1 MLPLL
6 KAASNVD
13 DLDGTQ
19 VPPAPASSPLRVR
32 SQPVLDHVLDEPFS
46 QFSEALR
53 AVKVASDISG
63 ILKSKR
69 VMGVISTLP
78 GEGKSTICANFAQLV
93 AHSGSRSVLIDADL
107 RNPNLSRQLAYDGP
121 GLIDVLAGCKT
132 VDEVL
137 LVNPRSGLRFLPS
150 GQTSNLPHT
159 NELLASDAMKKLIA
173 TLQDAYDYIIV
184 DLPPL
189 IPLADAR
196 ASTSFIYSYLYVVE
210 WGSTKIDLVKHS
222 LSGTPE
228 LYERLLG
235 VILNKV
241 NMAAIG
247 RYERYRNNYYYDKY
261 HARYSYPERCQS
273 VSAKSTIGA
282 AR

>member
-1 MLPLL
+1 
-6 KAASNVD
+6 
-13 DLDGTQ
+13 
-19 VPPAPASSPLRVR
+19 LRT
-32 SQPVLDHVLDEPFS
+32 
-46 QFSEALR
+46 
-53 AVKVASDISG
+53 VKVASDISW

-78 GEGKSTICANFAQLV
+78 GEGKSTVSANFAQLI
-93 AHSGSRSVLIDADL
+93 AHGGSRAVLIDADL
-107 RNPNLSRQLAYDGP
+107 RNPSLSRQLAYDGP

-137 LVNPRSGLRFLPS
+137 LVDPRSGLRLLPS
-150 GQTSNLPHT
+150 GHTSNLPHT
-159 NELLASDAMKKLIA
+159 NELLASDAMKNLIA
-173 TLQDAYDYIIV
+173 TLQDTYDYIIV

-196 ASTSFIYSYLYVVE
+196 ASTNFIDSYLYVVE

-261 HARYSYPERCQS
+261 HARYSYPERSQS